1 MEEEIVQISLILGPG
16 CCLGE
21 AVKVIKVGTE
31 IRGWQVLDD
40 KDMQVI
46 DSF

>member
-1 MEEEIVQISLILGPG
+1 MEEQIVPISLMLGTG

-21 AVKVIKVGTE
+21 TVKVIKVGTE

-46 DSF
+46 DSL